1 MVLFQPRFMLELVP
15 INASTARGFSNVTP
29 AFTWVGVQER
39 ASKSMQHVHS
49 VMVEVAKNATSKE
62 PFEECDF
69 IFKIR
74 VSGFLKLLDKTGAL
88 GAHLSHSLRP
98 LANGCRG

>member
-1 MVLFQPRFMLELVP
+1 
-15 INASTARGFSNVTP
+15 
-29 AFTWVGVQER
+29 
-39 ASKSMQHVHS
+39 MQHAHFVLA
-49 VMVEVAKNATSKE
+49 EVAKNATSKE

-69 IFKIR
+69 ISKIR
-74 VSGFLKLLDKTGAL
+74 GSGFLKLLDKTGAL